1 MEWTDFLLI
10 FSNLFMLLAINF
22 SIKEKLFL
30 EGWILFQSM
39 SVSMVY
45 HALDSYKYTNEKL
58 YSAFNFIDFYC
69 AILVMI
75 TLSVFTAKVADNY
88 KGIPHIIL
96 GTFSLFMMSYDVWD
110 VRVEL
115 IIASV
120 CFFMVFVIFLFRKS
134 CPQFKKHNLI
144 KGVLFALI
152 GIGCFHISYYKDKV
166 PVPYWITHTLWH
178 IFIMISAF
186 YFLRI
191 HIINEIKEI
200 KNNTLRRVSS
210 IEQFIRSRMTNNLE
224 MQNLQE
230 V

>member
-30 EGWILFQSM
+30 EGLILFQSM

-75 TLSVFTAKVADNY
+75 TLSVFTAKVPDNY

-120 CFFMVFVIFLFRKS
+120 CFFMVFAIFLFRKS

-144 KGVLFALI
+144 KGVLFALF
-152 GIGCFHISYYKDKV
+152 GVGCFHISYYKDKV

>member
-75 TLSVFTAKVADNY
+75 TLSVFTVKIPDNY

-115 IIASV
+115 IIAGV

-144 KGVLFALI
+144 KGILFALI

>member
-1 MEWTDFLLI
+1 MEWTDLVLI

-30 EGWILFQSM
+30 ESWILFQSM
-39 SVSMVY
+39 AVSMVY
-45 HALDSYKYTNEKL
+45 HTLDIYKYINPKL
-58 YSAFNFIDFYC
+58 YSAFHFIDFYC

-75 TLSVFTAKVADNY
+75 TLSVFTAKIPDNY

-96 GTFSLFMMSYDVWD
+96 GTFSLFMMSYDAWD
-110 VRVEL
+110 VRIEL
-115 IIASV
+115 IIAGV
-120 CFFMVFVIFLFRKS
+120 CFFMVFTIFLFRKS
-134 CPQFKKHNLI
+134 CPQIKKHNLI
-144 KGVLFALI
+144 KGTLFAII
-152 GIGCFHISYYKDKV
+152 GIGCFHISYYTDT
-166 PVPYWITHTLWH
+166 VPYWITHTLWH

-210 IEQFIRSRMTNNLE
+210 IEQFIRSRMTNNME
-224 MQNLQE
+224 MHNLQE
-230 V
+230 L

>member
-75 TLSVFTAKVADNY
+75 TLSVFTAKVPDNY

-115 IIASV
+115 IIAGV

-144 KGVLFALI
+144 KGTLFALI

-166 PVPYWITHTLWH
+166 HVPYWITHTLWH